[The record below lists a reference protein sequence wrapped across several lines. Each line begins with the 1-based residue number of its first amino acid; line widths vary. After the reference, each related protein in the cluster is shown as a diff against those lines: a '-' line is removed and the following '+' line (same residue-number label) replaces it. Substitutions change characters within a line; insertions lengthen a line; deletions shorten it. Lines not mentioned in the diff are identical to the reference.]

1 MRNQFITMLAL
12 SLTLAACGEDGKD
25 GVDGTSGADGTSGSD
40 GADGADGATG
50 EDGEDGLCSDATPV
64 EITGI
69 TGMTADVSYVDF
81 TSDTMT
87 IESNAAGALT
97 YTVAGFG
104 LDYAWD
110 GDNFTVTPTSE
121 EVSSQVIIATDGC
134 TTATYQFDLD
144 AEYGVSFIN
153 IVHLFEGAPSVD
165 VGVAGGTADE
175 AFLTDFEFA
184 TETGYIGAYSTPG
197 IAFDLFAEGALAAT
211 TGDIAL
217 MPNAAYTLVVHP
229 DTGAVATILLEDDL
243 SATSAEDVVRLT
255 AVHAADGV
263 GQVDIW
269 ETATAAALFTDLDFG
284 TSDTAEVPAIPVL
297 PGIDADDDGDA
308 DYVYAADLTGLAGLP
323 TNAIAFM
330 AEGEPRIFVS
340 APIVEYSAVL
350 NPACDAAGG
359 TECGSSSSV
368 SIPDYGDGVLT
379 DSILVGGTCLVDV
392 ITMSVDIDHSYLGDV
407 EGTLTAPDGTVVT
420 IFDGR
425 GYGADRLVGTFASD
439 SSGYAEYNYTGSS
452 YTYEYAQP
460 DMSSLLGVS
469 AEGSWTLSIEDTF
482 SGDTG
487 TLNSWGLTFSCL

>member
-12 SLTLAACGEDGKD
+12 GLTLAACGEDGKD

-144 AEYGVSFIN
+144 AEYGVSYIN

-175 AFLTDFEFA
+175 AFLTEFEFA
-184 TETGYIGAYSTPG
+184 TETGYIGAYSTPA

-211 TGDIAL
+211 TADIAL
-217 MPNAAYTLVVHP
+217 MPNTAYTLVVHP

-284 TSDTAEVPAIPVL
+284 TSDTAEVSAIPVL
-297 PGIDADDDGDA
+297 PGIDADDDGAA

-469 AEGSWTLSIEDTF
+469 AEGSWTLSIEDTYT
-482 SGDTG
+482 GDTG